1 MAAQD
6 DSRDPEPASTC
17 AELLS
22 LAVHELRT
30 PLSVVTGYV
39 RMLKQDASTPRSDR
53 DIKMLRDTEAVCE
66 RMASLLAEM
75 SDLARLEAGAALMKD
90 EEFDLFAV
98 LREAGASVTEAADR
112 GVRLEVRGAS
122 SGALLRG
129 DRSRI
134 SSALV
139 SLLRSVLREQI
150 AACIVVA
157 DCRVDDGAFLLVI
170 GEKSLLNRAADL
182 PHVRFDEKRGGL
194 GVLLP
199 IARRIIEHHGGSVWM
214 TGARGAAIVRFPSP
228 R

>member
-6 DSRDPEPASTC
+6 DSRNADHASTC

-30 PLSVVTGYV
+30 PLSVVNGYV
-39 RMLKQDASTPRSDR
+39 RMLRQDASTPRSDR
-53 DIKMLRDTEAVCE
+53 EAKMLRDTEAVCE
-66 RMASLLAEM
+66 RMATLLAEM
-75 SDLARLEAGAALMKD
+75 SDLAKLEAGAALMKD

-112 GVRLEVRGAS
+112 GVRLEIRGAS

-129 DRSRI
+129 DRSRM
-134 SSALV
+134 SASLV

-157 DCRVDDGAFLLVI
+157 DCRAGDGLFLLVV
-170 GEKSLLNRAADL
+170 GEESLLGSAADL
-182 PHVRFDEKRGGL
+182 PRVRFDEKRGGL

-199 IARRIIEHHGGSVWM
+199 IARRVIEHHGGCVWM
-214 TGARGAAIVRFPSP
+214 TGPRGATIVSFPKQ